1 MTPLRLQYLLTFAV
15 MGSLLPYLSVYLE
28 GRGLS
33 RTEVGWVLSVQG
45 LAIMV
50 TPIAVTWLADTRLEP
65 KRLLMAMAAGSALGL
80 VGLAVAET
88 FTVLLLFH
96 AFYALAFTAIPPTQD
111 GLFFAA
117 AGQRPIPAGQ
127 EGAAVAEEDTPS
139 EPTTKRTG
147 QAGGAGGHRYHL
159 TRVFGTVGFILPS
172 LALFVALRQGVD
184 LVWAVWAAVV
194 SAGLL
199 AVAAGW
205 LPSVKRGSSAE
216 PEKRERAITS
226 LPTAEAAR
234 VLTAPRV
241 LGFCIAFWLLN
252 LATGAYYSF
261 YPVYLTDTVGID
273 QQWIGLISNLGVATE
288 LGFMLGFGWLTQK
301 FGLRGI
307 AVAGAVVMGVRF
319 GLLAGEPTAWVAVGT
334 QLLHGPMVLAMHIVP
349 PVYLAE
355 RAERVLGAERAAAC
369 RASIHGLF
377 FMLVVGTSRLVANPL
392 GGALAEAPG
401 TGGVGVGLTG
411 LFWACGGVTA
421 VALGVLV
428 WPTRKG

>member
-33 RTEVGWVLSVQG
+33 PTEIGWVLSVQG

-65 KRLLMAMAAGSALGL
+65 KWLLMVMAAGSAVGL

-88 FTVLLLFH
+88 FTVLLLCH

-127 EGAAVAEEDTPS
+127 EGAAVAEEDA
-139 EPTTKRTG
+139 EPTD
-147 QAGGAGGHRYHL
+147 GGSHHRYHL

-172 LALFVALRQGVD
+172 LGLFVALRQGVD
-184 LVWAVWAAVV
+184 LVWSVGAAVV

-199 AVAAGW
+199 ALAAAW
-205 LPSVKRGSSAE
+205 LPSVKR
-216 PEKRERAITS
+216 ERGGDTAPRGQALTS

-261 YPVYLTDTVGID
+261 YPVYLTNTAGID
-273 QQWIGLISNLGVATE
+273 AQWIGLIANLGVATE
-288 LGFMLGFGWLTQK
+288 LFFMLGFGVLTQK

-307 AVAGAVVMGVRF
+307 AVAGAVVMAVRF
-319 GLLAGEPTAWVAVGT
+319 GLLAAEPTPMVAVGT

-355 RAERVLGAERAAAC
+355 RAERVLGAERASAC

-377 FMLVVGTSRLVANPL
+377 FMLVVGTSRLVGNPL
-392 GGALAEAPG
+392 GGALAEGPG
-401 TGGVGVGLTG
+401 AGGLGVGLTG

-421 VALGVLV
+421 VAVAVLL
-428 WPTRKG
+428 WPSRREIRRAAG